1 MDLREVDLLLQELA
15 GVGFFCSGQAFMQV
29 EHALHVR
36 HHLLVISDVGRV

>member
-15 GVGFFCSGQAFMQV
+15 GVGFFCSGAFMQV